1 MALLSFIN
9 LRQKQM
15 EIKRKFEISVSA
27 TRRFIIRQPASD
39 KQIAC
44 ATCGEPMLR
53 IEQAAGLFD
62 IKQRQIFQIIEKASV
77 HFIED
82 KTSSAMICIT
92 SLAEVLDD
100 EENLTP
106 TKVVV
111 EKRRRD

>member
-1 MALLSFIN
+1 
-9 LRQKQM
+9 M
-15 EIKRKFEISVSA
+15 EIKRKFEMSVTA
-27 TRRFIIRQPASD
+27 TRRFIIRQSAPD
-39 KQIAC
+39 KQITC

-53 IEQAAGLFD
+53 VEQAAGLFD

-100 EENLTP
+100 EQISAP
-106 TKVVV
+106 TNVVV
-111 EKRRRD
+111 EKRRCD